1 MDRPLRFC
9 MITAFYPP
17 YNFGGDGVYVHR
29 LANELARRGHHVE
42 VIHCKDAYRLFA
54 DEEPPGTYED
64 HPNVAVHGLE
74 SRFGFL
80 SPLLTHQTGLPLLKT
95 GKMRTI
101 LDQGFDVIHFHTVS
115 LIGGPGLLRY
125 GQGIKLYTTHD
136 HWWVCQSRE
145 LYRFNRAVCAEPR
158 HCALCNAMR
167 RRPPQL
173 WRYTG
178 LLQSGARHVDAFIA
192 PSRFTQQIHRE
203 RGLDARI
210 VHLPYFVPAGDSSPP
225 DLPNPAGSD
234 ARPYFLFV
242 GRLFKIKGL
251 QTILPIFHRYEKAQL
266 LVAGTGRDEDELHR
280 LAANHP
286 NIRFLGQQS
295 QRQLQNLYR
304 HAVALI
310 APSITYEVAGV
321 VIIEAFERQTPAIV
335 RDLGGMPEHIRES
348 GGGFVYDTEE
358 ELIAAMDALLAQ
370 PSLRRELGQKA
381 YQAYQRLWTPQAHL
395 ERYLKLVRDIA
406 DRKVSRGV
414 ANVSASR
421 QQGSDA
427 GR

>member
-29 LANELARRGHHVE
+29 LSNELARRGHHVE

-54 DEEPPGTYED
+54 DEEPPGTYQD
-64 HPNVAVHGLE
+64 HPNVTVHGLE
-74 SRFGFL
+74 SPLGFL

-95 GKMRTI
+95 RKMRAI
-101 LDQGFDVIHFHTVS
+101 LDKGFDVIHFHTVS
-115 LIGGPGLLRY
+115 LIGGPGVLRY

-145 LYRFNRAVCAEPR
+145 LYRFNRAVCAESR
-158 HCALCNAMR
+158 YCALCNLMR

-192 PSRFTQQIHRE
+192 PSRFTQQMHRE

-225 DLPNPAGSD
+225 DLSNPAGSD
-234 ARPYFLFV
+234 GRPYFLFV

-251 QTILPIFHRYEKAQL
+251 QTIIPIFRRYDKAQL

-295 QRQLQNLYR
+295 QQELQNLYR

-335 RDLGGMPEHIRES
+335 RDLGGMPEHVRES
-348 GGGFVYDTEE
+348 GGGFVYDTED
-358 ELIAAMDALLAQ
+358 ELIAAMDKLLAR
-370 PSLRRELGQKA
+370 PALRRELGQKA
-381 YQAYQRLWTPQAHL
+381 YQAYQRLWTPEAHV
-395 ERYLKLVRDIA
+395 ERYLELIRDIA
-406 DRKVSRGV
+406 DRKASRGG
-414 ANVSASR
+414 AITGAAP
-421 QQGSDA
+421 QPGSDA